1 MINKFLNA
9 EIKQTFIIKTL
20 GVLLFLFCIF
30 GEFISLDKLAS
41 LPYFFIGIISSL
53 IIFFSS
59 SKISLFSPFYN
70 FFTSLFFAI
79 IFSAFYYFA
88 NNVDIMHKP
97 MLRSGTLIDEINIL
111 YLLFFISMIIP
122 IAFSLFCN
130 VRLPKFRIPRL
141 NERLLYYIILYYIIL
156 LVVFLSFL
164 FILSGTTPIS
174 ALINP
179 MSFRNGLTGS
189 ALFPHLIF
197 SLILNFLLIIVFW
210 DTLKNKNTIHIKYKL
225 MLLGLL
231 LFYTLISGRRGVLV
245 FAVFYLIMIFSF
257 VKKIR
262 VKHLFGALVLLIAL
276 LGFSSIYL
284 KYRNTAAALAYGN
297 YEAAYKKSNTSV
309 NLFADFAERND
320 SFVNSINFFK
330 YINRYYSDSSII
342 IDNPMHLKEELLYHT
357 LSYLPREQKNKIYG
371 GNSKGRLFCNVMSD
385 NIYDNSSSYYQV
397 GFDFGG
403 IANFYWVF
411 GVLGIIISGFLY
423 GIFVSILQLLFNKY
437 KQNECFIAFYL
448 LIFYSVIDVFFKTGY
463 INCPTIINL
472 PFNLIVLGI
481 IMLPCVYKIKIK

>member
-1 MINKFLNA
+1 MINKFLNT
-9 EIKQTFIIKTL
+9 EIKQSYIIKIL
-20 GVLLFLFCIF
+20 GILLLLFCVV
-30 GEFISLDKLAS
+30 GEFISLDKFAS
-41 LPYFFIGIISSL
+41 LPYFFIGVISSL
-53 IIFFSS
+53 LIFFSS
-59 SKISLFSPFYN
+59 NKIFLFSPFYN

-97 MLRSGTLIDEINIL
+97 LLRSGTLIDEINVL

-130 VRLPKFRIPRL
+130 VKFPKFRIPQL
-141 NERLLYYIILYYIIL
+141 NEGFLNKVFVYYIILEVIIL
-156 LVVFLSFL
+156 CLL
-164 FILSGTTPIS
+164 FILTGTTPIS
-174 ALINP
+174 AIINP
-179 MSFRNGLTGS
+179 MSFRNGFTGI
-189 ALFPHLIF
+189 ALFPQLIF
-197 SLILNFLLIIVFW
+197 SLILNYLLIIVFF
-210 DTLKNKNTIHIKYKL
+210 DTLKNRNKL
-225 MLLGLL
+225 HLINKLVLLCLL
-231 LFYTLISGRRGVLV
+231 VFYTIIAGRRGVLV
-245 FAVFYLIMIFSF
+245 FAVFYFIMIFSF

-276 LGFSSIYL
+276 LCFSSIYL

-342 IDNPMHLKEELLYHT
+342 IDNPMHLKEELIYQT
-357 LSYLPREQKNKIYG
+357 LSYIPREQKNKIYG

-423 GIFVSILQLLFNKY
+423 GVFVSIFQLLFNKY
-437 KQNECFIAFYL
+437 KQNECFTVFYL
-448 LIFYSVIDVFFKTGY
+448 LIFYSVFDMFFKTGY
-463 INCPTIINL
+463 INCPIIINL

-481 IMLPCVYKIKIK
+481 IMLPCIYKIKIK